1 MTVKLDPRFK
11 DEVSEI
17 PGGQNIKRCF
27 QCGTCTAGCPVR
39 EVEEKYNPRKI
50 IWMIILGMKD
60 MVLSN
65 DFIWLCSECDTCQE
79 RCPQDVRI
87 PDVMNAVKN
96 LLVKEGHIHA
106 SLAKRA
112 EQVEKHGTLHSLSM
126 SVSKRREN
134 LGLPQ
139 ILSENKEVQEL
150 FRLTGLNSLK
160 SVQGGKAK

>member
-1 MTVKLDPRFK
+1 MTVTLDPRFK
-11 DEVSEI
+11 DEVSKI

-50 IWMIILGMKD
+50 IWMTILGMKD
-60 MVLSN
+60 KVLSN

-87 PDVMNAVKN
+87 PDVMDVLKN
-96 LLVKEGHIHA
+96 LAVKEGYIHA
-106 SLAKRA
+106 SFTKRV

-126 SVSKRREN
+126 SVNKRRES
-134 LGLPQ
+134 LGLPPIPSQ
-139 ILSENKEVQEL
+139 NKEVQEL
-150 FRLTGLNSLK
+150 FRLTGLDKLK
-160 SVQGGKAK
+160 SGQGGK